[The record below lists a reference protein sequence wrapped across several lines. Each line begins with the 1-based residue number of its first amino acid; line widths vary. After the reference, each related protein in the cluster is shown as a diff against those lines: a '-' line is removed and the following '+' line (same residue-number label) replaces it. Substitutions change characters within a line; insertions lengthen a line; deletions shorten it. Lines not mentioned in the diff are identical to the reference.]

1 MKIIQIMVTGILLAV
16 SVSGGGFVQVD
27 SLSLGHDLLGHWDK
41 ACYAISN
48 SYTFQ
53 NDRFEIYS
61 YR

>member
-1 MKIIQIMVTGILLAV
+1 MVTGILLAV